1 MDDIAIIENK
11 IYEIRGQKVM
21 LDFDL
26 AEMYGVETKRL
37 KEQVRRN
44 IERFPAEFM
53 FELTKE
59 EVAISRSQIAT
70 LNKGRGYNIKYAPFA
85 FGELGIA
92 MLSSVLNSKTAIEIN
107 RGIMRAFVVVRQL
120 LTYPSIDRISG
131 LQCEIQELKEYIED
145 VFMKNPFLSS
155 ISQTPPRNLL
165 FFQFPAPKNQCRDDK
180 LPQLPMSCNYNNCN
194 TPNVFYLPC
203 SSYFPPLLPKCDA

>member
-44 IERFPAEFM
+44 IERFPVEFM

-59 EVAISRSQIAT
+59 EVQFSRSQFAT
-70 LNKGRGYNIKYAPFA
+70 
-85 FGELGIA
+85 
-92 MLSSVLNSKTAIEIN
+92 
-107 RGIMRAFVVVRQL
+107 
-120 LTYPSIDRISG
+120 
-131 LQCEIQELKEYIED
+131 
-145 VFMKNPFLSS
+145 
-155 ISQTPPRNLL
+155 
-165 FFQFPAPKNQCRDDK
+165 
-180 LPQLPMSCNYNNCN
+180 
-194 TPNVFYLPC
+194 
-203 SSYFPPLLPKCDA
+203 

>member
-53 FELTKE
+53 FELTE

-70 LNKGRGYNIKYAPFA
+70 LKTGQGYNIKYLPFA
-85 FGELGIA
+85 FTEYGIV
-92 MLSSVLNSKTAIEIN
+92 MLSSVLKSKTAVEVNIN
-107 RGIMRAFVVVRQL
+107 IIRAFVRMRQYL
-120 LTYPSIDRISG
+120 LSNIPKKE
-131 LQCEIQELKEYIED
+131 LEELKQRIEYLEED
-145 VFMKNPFLSS
+145 ITSDRESYKKQFDDLFNAFAK
-155 ISQTPPRNLL
+155 ISAIIQSKQTPLDRVKIEG
-165 FFQFPAPKNQCRDDK
+165 FKT
-180 LPQLPMSCNYNNCN
+180 NNKEKSN
-194 TPNVFYLPC
+194 E
-203 SSYFPPLLPKCDA
+203 

>member
-59 EVAISRSQIAT
+59 EVTISRSQIAT
-70 LNKGRGYNIKYAPFA
+70 LKTGQGYNIKYLPFA
-85 FGELGIA
+85 FTEYGIV
-92 MLSSVLNSKTAIEIN
+92 MLSSVLKSKTAVEVNIN
-107 RGIMRAFVVVRQL
+107 IIRAFVRMRQYL
-120 LTYPSIDRISG
+120 LSNVPKKE
-131 LQCEIQELKEYIED
+131 LEELKQRIEYLEED
-145 VFMKNPFLSS
+145 ITSDRESYEK
-155 ISQTPPRNLL
+155 
-165 FFQFPAPKNQCRDDK
+165 QFDEIGRASCRER
-180 LPQLPMSCNYNNCN
+180 
-194 TPNVFYLPC
+194 V
-203 SSYFPPLLPKCDA
+203 

>member
-70 LNKGRGYNIKYAPFA
+70 LKTGQGYNIKYLPFA
-85 FGELGIA
+85 FTEYGIV
-92 MLSSVLNSKTAIEIN
+92 MLSSVLKSKTAVEVNIN
-107 RGIMRAFVVVRQL
+107 IIRAFVRMRQYL
-120 LTYPSIDRISG
+120 LSNIPKKE
-131 LQCEIQELKEYIED
+131 LEELKQRIEYLEED
-145 VFMKNPFLSS
+145 ITSDRESYEKQFDDLFNAFAK
-155 ISQTPPRNLL
+155 ISAIIQSRQTPLDRVKIEGFKTNN
-165 FFQFPAPKNQCRDDK
+165 KE
-180 LPQLPMSCNYNNCN
+180 SC
-194 TPNVFYLPC
+194 F
-203 SSYFPPLLPKCDA
+203 

>member
-44 IERFPAEFM
+44 IERFPVEFM

-59 EVAISRSQIAT
+59 EVQFSRSQFAT
-70 LNKGRGYNIKYAPFA
+70 L
-85 FGELGIA
+85 
-92 MLSSVLNSKTAIEIN
+92 
-107 RGIMRAFVVVRQL
+107 
-120 LTYPSIDRISG
+120 
-131 LQCEIQELKEYIED
+131 
-145 VFMKNPFLSS
+145 
-155 ISQTPPRNLL
+155 
-165 FFQFPAPKNQCRDDK
+165 
-180 LPQLPMSCNYNNCN
+180 
-194 TPNVFYLPC
+194 
-203 SSYFPPLLPKCDA
+203 

>member
-59 EVAISRSQIAT
+59 EVQFSRSQIAT
-70 LNKGRGYNIKYAPFA
+70 LKTGQGHNIKYLPFA
-85 FGELGIA
+85 FTEYGIV
-92 MLSSVLNSKTAIEIN
+92 MLSSVLKSKATVEVNIN
-107 RGIMRAFVVVRQL
+107 IIRAFVRMRQYL
-120 LTYPSIDRISG
+120 LSNVPQKE
-131 LQCEIQELKEYIED
+131 LEELKQRIEYLEED
-145 VFMKNPFLSS
+145 ITSDRESYEKQFDDLFNAFAK
-155 ISQTPPRNLL
+155 ISAIIQSKQTPLDRVKIEG
-165 FFQFPAPKNQCRDDK
+165 FKT
-180 LPQLPMSCNYNNCN
+180 NNKEKSN
-194 TPNVFYLPC
+194 E
-203 SSYFPPLLPKCDA
+203 